1 MLHIKENEKP
11 HLKQC
16 EMICDVKL
24 HKKLDQWEMTQHC
37 FQTQSTTAVIGKPR
51 SGKSSW
57 LYSMMTAPLKKCFTK
72 IFYIAPANSIASQKD
87 NVFLT
92 LPDEQIFTELNGEIL
107 DEIIMIAESTDKDEK
122 IAIVIDDMAY
132 ALKDKDVQKA
142 LKKIAFNKRH
152 LHIFQTFIISQTW
165 SSVPKEV
172 RRLYDNIVLFK
183 VGASDMETLIEEVA
197 PDKLPFVN
205 ALVKLIYDKPH
216 QYAVIRTDS
225 GKWFKMWD
233 EIIFPE

>member
-1 MLHIKENEKP
+1 MLHIKENNKP

-16 EMICDVKL
+16 EMVCDVKL
-24 HKKLDQWEMTQHC
+24 HSKLDQWEMMAHC

-57 LYSMMTAPLKKCFTK
+57 LYSMMTGPLKRCFTK
-72 IFYIAPANSIASQKD
+72 IFYICPPNSASSQKD

-92 LPDEQIFTELNGEIL
+92 LPDEQIFTELDEECL
-107 DEIIMIAESTDKDEK
+107 DTIIGYCEGSDKDEK
-122 IAIVIDDMAY
+122 ICIVIDDMAF
-132 ALKDKDVQKA
+132 ALKNPEVQKA

-172 RRLYDNIVLFK
+172 RRLYDNIILFK
-183 VGASDMETLIEEVA
+183 VGANDMKTLIEECC
-197 PDKLPFVN
+197 PDKLPY
-205 ALVKLIYDKPH
+205 ADSLVKLIYDKPH
-216 QYAVIRTDS
+216 QYAVIRLDS
-225 GKWFKMWD
+225 GKWFKMFD